1 MERYSELAHIKSAQ
15 PDVELFPGQLS
26 YREIQSLPQQQRQL
40 IVEAMSQR
48 RHAQAEAFSRMIL
61 MIGVCLTGGFALLL
75 GLAVLAS
82 ATRPAPPPAPVTV
95 YRSNCILF
103 CGGN

>member
-15 PDVELFPGQLS
+15 PDVELFPDQLS